1 MNELNLALAFTA
13 GVFATVN
20 PCGWAMLPS
29 FVSYYLGSRE
39 EGYEQKPLTSRVSEG
54 LYIGLLVTIGFLVVF
69 GAAGVVLSAGLR
81 VIVKYMPFAAL
92 MVGIGLTLLG
102 LWLLTGRSL
111 FVSLPAPHLD
121 LQVRNIKTVF
131 LYGVA
136 YAFASLS
143 CTLPVFLAVI
153 GASLTTSGLGAGA
166 AMFGAYAAGMAS
178 VLMSIALSTAL
189 LKGVVAQW
197 FRNLL
202 PSMHRLGALLLILA
216 GVYLIWYQGR
226 YLPLVLA
233 GF

>member
-13 GVFATVN
+13 GVFATIN

-39 EGYEQKPLTSRVSEG
+39 EGYEQKPLASRISEG

-69 GAAGVVLSAGLR
+69 GAAGMVLSAGLR
-81 VIVKYMPFAAL
+81 VIVKYMPFVAL

-102 LWLLTGRSL
+102 LWLLAGRSL
-111 FVSLPAPHLD
+111 LVSLPAPHLD

-131 LYGVA
+131 LYGMA

-166 AMFGAYAAGMAS
+166 AMFATVRRTMLSPLGELGS
-178 VLMSIALSTAL
+178 DRVLMSKPNSAWKSLPPSVLEPCTVQFAALAAPKLSL
-189 LKGVVAQW
+189 
-197 FRNLL
+197 
-202 PSMHRLGALLLILA
+202 
-216 GVYLIWYQGR
+216 
-226 YLPLVLA
+226 
-233 GF
+233 